1 MRSITPP
8 TESSSLKSFSENSSP
23 LQDSHAEFH
32 LSQEDSSLS
41 TLENTLVQGF
51 QATGMEPQEAHAATD
66 QFLESVMMMMLR
78 SLQHTMEQA
87 HQSAKQN
94 RSVYGT

>member
-1 MRSITPP
+1 MRSITSPS
-8 TESSSLKSFSENSSP
+8 ESSSKAFSQESSL

-32 LSQEDSSLS
+32 LPQEDAPLS
-41 TLENTLVQGF
+41 NLENTLVQGF
-51 QATGMEPQEAHAATD
+51 KATGMEQQEAHTATD
-66 QFLESVMMMMLR
+66 QFLESVLMMMLR

-94 RSVYGT
+94 RSIYET